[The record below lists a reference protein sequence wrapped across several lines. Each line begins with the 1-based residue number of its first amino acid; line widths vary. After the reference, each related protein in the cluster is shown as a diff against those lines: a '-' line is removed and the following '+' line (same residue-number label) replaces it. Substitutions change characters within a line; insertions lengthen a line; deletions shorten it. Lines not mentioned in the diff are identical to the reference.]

1 MELIESL
8 YQFGRLIFEPIV
20 TGPDPMDIV
29 YLIDDYVRWFFNEPP
44 REP

>member
-8 YQFGRLIFEPIV
+8 YRFGQLIFEPIL

-29 YLIDDYVRWFFNEPP
+29 YLIDDYVRWLFNEPP

>member
-8 YQFGRLIFEPIV
+8 YQFGQLIFEPLI
-20 TGPDPMDIV
+20 TGPSPMDIV
-29 YLIDDYVRWFFNEPP
+29 YLLDDYVRWFFNEPP

>member
-1 MELIESL
+1 MDLIESL

>member
-1 MELIESL
+1 MDLIESL

-29 YLIDDYVRWFFNEPP
+29 NLLDDYVRWFFDQPP